1 MTEAPKVVT
10 IVITTQTQ
18 ASTHPHTDGYTG
30 KEINTKLLSISFHA
44 LSRENFTML
53 RSTPSEICADCQLE
67 GDESSDGRGK
77 MVGGG
82 EVVVL
87 RPAKARQS
95 IVLAECSVPASFASP
110 AFSEIR

>member
-1 MTEAPKVVT
+1 
-10 IVITTQTQ
+10 
-18 ASTHPHTDGYTG
+18 
-30 KEINTKLLSISFHA
+30 
-44 LSRENFTML
+44 ML

-77 MVGGG
+77 KVGGGG

-95 IVLAECSVPASFASP
+95 VVLS
-110 AFSEIR
+110 

>member
-1 MTEAPKVVT
+1 MTEAAKVVT

-18 ASTHPHTDGYTG
+18 ASTLTLTHRQSHTG

-77 MVGGG
+77 KVGGGG

-95 IVLAECSVPASFASP
+95 VVLS
-110 AFSEIR
+110 